1 MSQHARPRPPRRRR
15 ALRVLISLPVVAA
28 GFLAVIVARGGTE
41 PSAAALP
48 ASVAG
53 SFSCVTS
60 SVGSCV
66 VSDDLGASPASVAV
80 AAWTPDSGAT
90 TQVPATVTK
99 VEKAGFVVW
108 ARTPA
113 GVPLRNGHIHGSYLA
128 RFRCGP
134 ATGQACRGGIP
145 TPDPTDTIPPSGSGG
160 VGGAAGGLAG
170 TPTPT
175 PAPTATATGPATT
188 PTTAPSTV
196 ATTAPAT
203 TDPVPT
209 ASATA
214 PGTVPPAAG
223 AGAKLVWSD
232 EFDGAAGSAPDAS
245 NWTAI
250 HGSAHGT
257 GELEC
262 YTPDSDNVSLD
273 GQGDLQLTARH
284 EASCDGMSY
293 SSGRLESAGKRT
305 FRYGYVEARIKMPTG
320 SGAFP
325 AFWTLGANLPQV
337 GWPRSGEVDIAE
349 ITSNLPDSVHTNV
362 HGVDAAGK
370 AWQVGWGSPG
380 GTLTT
385 DSNLDGGFHTY
396 GLLWTSNALTFY
408 FDGQAIHTVNRSQVP
423 VWLWDQDN
431 YLVLNVAVTNATGAA
446 GASSFPQTMLA
457 DYVRVYS
464 AS

>member
-28 GFLAVIVARGGTE
+28 AFLVVIVARGGTE
-41 PSAAALP
+41 PSSAALP
-48 ASVAG
+48 SSVAG

-60 SVGSCV
+60 ATGSCL
-66 VSDDLGASPASVAV
+66 VSDDLGGPPASVTV
-80 AAWTPDSGAT
+80 AAWTPDTGVT
-90 TQVPATVTK
+90 TQIPATATDVQ
-99 VEKAGFVVW
+99 KASFVVW
-108 ARTPA
+108 ARDKTGA
-113 GVPLRNGHIHGSYLA
+113 PLRNGRIHGSYLA

-134 ATGQACRGGIP
+134 STGHPCRGGVP
-145 TPDPTDTIPPSGSGG
+145 TPDPTNTIPPSGSGG

-170 TPTPT
+170 SPTPS
-175 PAPTATATGPATT
+175 PTATATRPSTG
-188 PTTAPSTV
+188 PTTGSTAP

-203 TDPVPT
+203 TPATDGATPT
-209 ASATA
+209 AEPTTGTTP
-214 PGTVPPAAG
+214 PGAG
-223 AGAKLVWSD
+223 SGAKLVWSD
-232 EFDGAAGSAPDAS
+232 EFNGAQGSAPDPS

-250 HGSAHGT
+250 NGSAHGT

-262 YTPDSDNVSLD
+262 YTPNSANVSLD
-273 GQGDLQLTARH
+273 GQGDLALTARH

-293 SSGRLESAGKRT
+293 SSGRLESAHKRT

-349 ITSNLPDSVHTNV
+349 ITSNLPNSVHTNV
-362 HGVDAAGK
+362 HGVDASGK

-380 GTLTT
+380 GTVTT
-385 DSNLDGGFHTY
+385 AGNLDGAFHTY
-396 GLLWTSNALTFY
+396 GLLWTPDALTFY
-408 FDGQAIHTVNRSQVP
+408 FDGQAIHTVSRSQVP

-431 YLVLNVAVTNATGAA
+431 YLILNVAV
-446 GASSFPQTMLA
+446 
-457 DYVRVYS
+457 
-464 AS
+464 